1 MKAAAFV
8 AAFFIILCFRKS
20 TLARDLIYFAKRI

>member
-1 MKAAAFV
+1 MKAAASV
-8 AAFFIILCFRKS
+8 AAFFMSIIGCVS